1 MSINLD
7 EMYPWELEELLDI
20 RCIRLDAELEQ
31 KYSRENEFFDELK
44 EDAVAEMNARKDQ
57 ENFEEDY

>member
-20 RCIRLDAELEQ
+20 RCIRLDAELEER
-31 KYSRENEFFDELK
+31 YSEDE
-44 EDAVAEMNARKDQ
+44 
-57 ENFEEDY
+57 EED